1 MGAKCLKKY
10 LTSLKYFFALQI
22 FLFHFYLIGIFLLCS
37 HMCLITKFSLTKEEV
52 ADKKMA
58 KRQARMRKGKGK
70 AENPVQELGMM
81 DDLDSNMLL
90 QIFA

>member
-1 MGAKCLKKY
+1 
-10 LTSLKYFFALQI
+10 
-22 FLFHFYLIGIFLLCS
+22 
-37 HMCLITKFSLTKEEV
+37 MCLITKFSLTKEEV